1 MKRSKLVIKLLIVVI
16 LLKSCGLKH
25 CQTACYV
32 CLLGIACVLVCLNN
46 EHLFCCALDW
56 DTSEEITQPGRD
68 EYERTTL
75 IKSNG
80 KITVIGRDWKTLACK
95 HSPSQCDKLWQFV
108 QKDACM
114 HVRVHK
120 LPSKDWKMT
129 ASSSSW
135 YSLTWAGF
143 SLNTPEQKVNKREI
157 IEHYIPILQITQL
170 RDGRFKQVALSC
182 KLSITTVKHFVN
194 YKWFN
199 IALYYIT

>member
-1 MKRSKLVIKLLIVVI
+1 MF
-16 LLKSCGLKH
+16 
-25 CQTACYV
+25 
-32 CLLGIACVLVCLNN
+32 CLSVGNRRVLVCLNN
-46 EHLFCCALDW
+46 EHLLCCALDW
-56 DTSEEITQPGRD
+56 DTSEKITQPGRD

-80 KITVIGRDWKTLACK
+80 KITVIGRGWRTLAGK
-95 HSPSQCDKLWQFV
+95 QSPSQCDKLWQFV

-143 SLNTPEQKVNKREI
+143 PLNTPEQKVSKREI

-170 RDGRFKQVALSC
+170 RNGRFKQVALSC
-182 KLSITTVKHFVN
+182 KLSICNTVKNVCILYRKKLQIATVKLFVCT
-194 YKWFN
+194 YSEK
-199 IALYYIT
+199 L